1 MFVRKLKERRNKNRA
16 IFLPFLYTKVL
27 QSCGII
33 FLLAFLLYYHL
44 FFVGGGVVLLRH
56 KTQNEDTKDKPFGLA
71 VGALH
76 LQLSVG
82 KQESKIVY

>member
-33 FLLAFLLYYHL
+33 FLLIPAFFHPFSQAVYNDQISKKTHPSL
-44 FFVGGGVVLLRH
+44 FKKDGSASLFYTLR
-56 KTQNEDTKDKPFGLA
+56 
-71 VGALH
+71 
-76 LQLSVG
+76 
-82 KQESKIVY
+82 